1 MGIAPISGLTS
12 LPAIRPVEME
22 LGSPVERVENSIR
35 TGDETYSP
43 SDGRSADES
52 EEQLEASAPEDLP
65 EDPPDEESS
74 GEESAEP
81 AAYPPSPIIEKK
93 INFFA

>member
-1 MGIAPISGLTS
+1 MGITPITNLTPLPIARPIEIDIGL
-12 LPAIRPVEME
+12 PPMQ
-22 LGSPVERVENSIR
+22 RVENSVR

-52 EEQLEASAPEDLP
+52 EDEFDSPAPEDELELKAQP
-65 EDPPDEESS
+65 
-74 GEESAEP
+74 AENGQRRQ
-81 AAYPPSPIIEKK
+81 